1 MLTAILIVWG
11 SPTTCVAAASS
22 CSSSRLRHVSRPLV
36 SSSFLPATRFGA
48 AALCRELLEKP
59 AYSEY
64 ELLLVD
70 NGSET
75 AEAKL
80 AAGMAQWQ
88 RASGVLTYPQQGN
101 VAALRNFAV
110 AQARGEYVLLLNP
123 FAVITQG
130 DWLDELL
137 NHAQRPEVG
146 IVGAKLFNPDGYVL
160 HAGLVLGLQGPAG
173 VPFYGQAMQSAGY
186 MFRLQAVQDLSAVGA
201 DCLMVRKSVFDA
213 VDGLDEQSLPRT
225 LHEVDLALR
234 VARQGY
240 LVVWTPYAVL
250 ALGAHP
256 SSRCIDEAAISHSEQ
271 EKNFLQA
278 LAAGGCP

>member
-1 MLTAILIVWG
+1 MQR
-11 SPTTCVAAASS
+11 CVES
-22 CSSSRLRHVSRPLV
+22 
-36 SSSFLPATRFGA
+36 
-48 AALCRELLEKP
+48 LLEKT

-75 AEAKL
+75 EEARTWL
-80 AAGMAQWQ
+80 SGMAQLGSD
-88 RASGVLTYPQQGN
+88 RVRVLTYPQQGN

-234 VARQGY
+234 VARHG
-240 LVVWTPYAVL
+240 AVPAWHL
-250 ALGAHP
+250 
-256 SSRCIDEAAISHSEQ
+256 
-271 EKNFLQA
+271 
-278 LAAGGCP
+278 